1 MAGGR
6 SAPRSSI
13 TSKPSHSG
21 ICTSRKRRSGWVRRI
36 TVGASGPEPHS
47 ATMSIVGSGLRRTR
61 TFERARGSS
70 STITVRI
77 FRASADTWC
86 SSVFDKWNGDG
97 DLDAAWLKV
106 VHVEYEG
113 VSVEALQA
121 CAHVGETDAGASKG
135 GRWKARAVVV
145 DRECEC
151 AVFALGRDAHE
162 TALCTFGD
170 AMLDGIFNHQ
180 LQNERWNLR
189 DEKVAGNIDG
199 ELEAIDEPDLLNIQ
213 ILLSKHHLFGERHLL
228 TRWVGEKSAQKVA

>member
-6 SAPRSSI
+6 SAPRSSM

-21 ICTSRKRRSGWVRRI
+21 ICTSRKIRSGRVRRI

-47 ATMSIVGSGLRRTR
+47 ATISMAGSGVRRTR
-61 TFERARGSS
+61 RLERARGSS

-77 FRASADTWC
+77 FCASADTWC
-86 SSVFDKWNGDG
+86 SSVLDKWNGDG
-97 DLDAAWLKV
+97 DLDAAWLPV

-121 CAHVGETDAGASKG
+121 CAHVGETDAGASKV

-145 DRECEC
+145 DREREC
-151 AVFALGRDAHE
+151 AVFARGRDAHE
-162 TALCTFGD
+162 TALCTFGN

-189 DEKVAGNIDG
+189 HEKVTGNIDG
-199 ELEAIDEPDLLNIQ
+199 ELQAIDEPDLLNIQ
-213 ILLSKHHLFGERHLL
+213 ILLSKLHLFGKRYLL
-228 TRWVGEKSAQKVA
+228 TRGIGEQAAKEIA